1 MCERVSSVLMFAVV
15 FFFGWRGWGFRVY
28 GLRLE
33 MEGMFFFLYE
43 DWVGLG
49 PLCSLFPRVCR
60 MVSNKDC
67 QLVNTEW

>member
-1 MCERVSSVLMFAVV
+1 
-15 FFFGWRGWGFRVY
+15 
-28 GLRLE
+28 
-33 MEGMFFFLYE
+33 MFFFLYE